1 MSITA
6 ILIVTAMY
14 TIIYKH
20 VILFPNRRVAPKR
33 VCCMLRMWLVS
44 CRALEQHRN
53 WLIFQIVLPQIQRL
67 RETERNL
74 TADID
79 TRTIIDASNGPP
91 LVLVLLVRRD
101 RQIVDLNLVKNTQK
115 GHDLSFAAPCAL
127 QTSVFSETQNKTYDA
142 TSWAGRSMQ
151 RRAKISG

>member
-1 MSITA
+1 MFLNVYMSITA

-20 VILFPNRRVAPKR
+20 VILFSNRRVAPKR
-33 VCCMLRMWLVS
+33 ECCMLRMWLVS

-53 WLIFQIVLPQIQRL
+53 WLIFQIVLPRVQRL

-101 RQIVDLNLVKNTQK
+101 PPDRRFESRQEHPERSRLKLCGPLRFANIGFLGDPEQDLRC
-115 GHDLSFAAPCAL
+115 DLLGGS
-127 QTSVFSETQNKTYDA
+127 
-142 TSWAGRSMQ
+142 
-151 RRAKISG
+151 